1 MATIK
6 DVADLAGVSFKT
18 VSRVINRSPHV
29 RDEIRQKVLRAA
41 DTLEYRPH
49 HSARHMRT
57 QRSKVLGFLS
67 DDIATTPFAGQIIQ
81 GAQEAAWQREM
92 LLLTFSTAG
101 DPAMEEAAVEMA
113 IERGVEGIIFAT
125 MYHRMVQVPKDAF
138 RLPLV
143 LVDCFARNF
152 PVRSVVPDEVGGG
165 YLATKLLLE
174 KGHRRIAMINADQ
187 KKYVAA
193 AGRFRGYLRALEEF
207 GVPVD
212 PELVRTGDW
221 WQDDGYE
228 HALALLQRKQIP
240 TAIFCANDRI
250 AMGVYDALKE
260 KGFRIPEDVSV
271 VGFDNQE
278 LLAAHSRPPLT
289 TVRIPFFEMGSWA
302 IDQLIDAKPDGNSS
316 TAGPVTLECPL
327 VLRASVDRPSA
338 ENRNRRVRSAKS
350 QIGGKKLE
358 SEF

>member
-6 DVADLAGVSFKT
+6 DVAKLAGVSFKT

-49 HSARHMRT
+49 HYARHMRT
-57 QRSKVLGFLS
+57 QRSKVFAFLS

-101 DPAMEEAAVEMA
+101 DPAMEKAAVEMA

-125 MYHRMVQVPKDAF
+125 MYHRLVQVPKDAF

-152 PVRSVVPDEVGGG
+152 PVRSVVPDEVNGGH
-165 YLATKLLLE
+165 LATKLLLE

-187 KKYVAA
+187 KYPAA
-193 AGRFRGYLRALEEF
+193 AGRFNGYRQALEGF
-207 GVPVD
+207 GIPVE
-212 PELVRTGDW
+212 PELIRTGGW

-228 HALALLQRKQIP
+228 HALALLELKPVP
-240 TAIFCANDRI
+240 TAIFCATDRI

-260 KGFRIPEDVSV
+260 KGLRIPNDVSV

-289 TVRIPFFEMGSWA
+289 TIRIPYFEMGSWA
-302 IDQLIDAKPDGNSS
+302 VDQLTEGEPNEQRPPFK
-316 TAGPVTLECPL
+316 PVTLDCPI
-327 VLRASVDRPSA
+327 VSRASVDRPPIRGRETA
-338 ENRNRRVRSAKS
+338 FTFCPKNRV
-350 QIGGKKLE
+350 GKQQ
-358 SEF
+358 

>member
-49 HSARHMRT
+49 HYARHMRT
-57 QRSKVLGFLS
+57 QRSKVFGFLS

-101 DPAMEEAAVEMA
+101 DPAMEAAAIEMA

-143 LVDCFARNF
+143 LVDCFARSF

-187 KKYVAA
+187 KYPAA
-193 AGRFRGYLRALEEF
+193 AGRFSGYRQALE
-207 GVPVD
+207 GLGIPVE
-212 PELVRTGDW
+212 PELIRTGGW

-228 HALALLQRKQIP
+228 HALALLELKPVP
-240 TAIFCANDRI
+240 TAIFCATDRI

-260 KGFRIPEDVSV
+260 KGLRIPNDVSV

-289 TVRIPFFEMGSWA
+289 TIRIPYFEMGSWA
-302 IDQLIDAKPDGNSS
+302 VDQLSEGEPNEQRPPFK
-316 TAGPVTLECPL
+316 PVTLDCPL
-327 VLRASVDRPSA
+327 VSRASVDRPPVDGG
-338 ENRNRRVRSAKS
+338 NRRLRSAAKKS
-350 QIGGKKLE
+350 GGKQQ
-358 SEF
+358 

>member
-6 DVADLAGVSFKT
+6 DVAKVAGVSIKT
-18 VSRVINRSPHV
+18 VSRVINRSPYV
-29 RDEIRQKVLRAA
+29 RDEVRQKVLQAA
-41 DTLEYRPH
+41 DTLEYRPLH
-49 HSARHMRT
+49 HARQMRT
-57 QRSKVLGFLS
+57 QRSKVFAFLS
-67 DDIATTPFAGQIIQ
+67 DNIATTPFAGQIIQ
-81 GAQEAAWQREM
+81 GAQEAAWQHEM
-92 LLLTFSTAG
+92 LLLTFNTDG
-101 DPAMEEAAVEMA
+101 DPAMEVAAVEVA
-113 IERGVEGIIFAT
+113 LERGVEGIIFAT
-125 MYHRMVQVPKDAF
+125 MYHRAVQVPNAAF

-143 LVDCFARNF
+143 LVDCFARNGQ
-152 PVRSVVPDEVGGG
+152 VRSVVPDEFNGGL
-165 YLATKLLLE
+165 LATKLLLE

-187 KKYVAA
+187 KYVAA
-193 AGRFRGYLRALEEF
+193 AERFRGYRRALEEF
-207 GVPVD
+207 GVPID

-302 IDQLIDAKPDGNSS
+302 IDQLINAKPDGNSS
-316 TAGPVTLECPL
+316 AAGPVTLECPL
-327 VLRASVDRPSA
+327 VLRASVDRPSS

-350 QIGGKKLE
+350 PIRGKTLK